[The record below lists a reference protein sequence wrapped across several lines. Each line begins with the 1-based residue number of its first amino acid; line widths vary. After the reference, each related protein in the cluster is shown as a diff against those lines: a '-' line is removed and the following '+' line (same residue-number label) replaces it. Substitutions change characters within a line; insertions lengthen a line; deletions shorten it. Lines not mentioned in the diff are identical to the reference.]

1 MSSARHRLAW
11 LPRFKR
17 DYRKLPAPL
26 KAQVDQAL
34 LQMEEDLR
42 YPSLRVKK
50 MQGGQDIWEARVTR
64 SCRITFNLDGDL
76 ITLRTVGDHDV
87 LKHP

>member
-1 MSSARHRLAW
+1 MRSARHRLAW
-11 LPRFKR
+11 LPRFER
-17 DYRKLPAPL
+17 DYRNLPATL

-50 MQGGQDIWEARVTR
+50 MQSSQGIWEARVTR
-64 SCRITFNLDGDL
+64 SCRITFNLEGEL
-76 ITLRTVGDHDV
+76 ITLRTVGEHDV
-87 LKHP
+87 LKHS

>member
-1 MSSARHRLAW
+1 MNSARHRLAW

-17 DYRKLPAPL
+17 DYRKLPATL
-26 KAQVDQAL
+26 KDQVDQAL
-34 LQMEEDLR
+34 LQMEENLR

-50 MQGGQDIWEARVTR
+50 MEGSQDIWEARVTR

-76 ITLRTVGDHDV
+76 ITLRTVGEHDV

>member
-1 MSSARHRLAW
+1 
-11 LPRFKR
+11 
-17 DYRKLPAPL
+17 
-26 KAQVDQAL
+26 
-34 LQMEEDLR
+34 MEEDLR

-64 SCRITFNLDGDL
+64 SCRITFNLDGNL
-76 ITLRTVGDHDV
+76 ITLRTVGEHDV

>member
-1 MSSARHRLAW
+1 MRSARHRLAW
-11 LPRFKR
+11 LPRFER
-17 DYRKLPAPL
+17 DYHKLPATL

-50 MQGGQDIWEARVTR
+50 MQSSQDIWEARVTR
-64 SCRITFNLDGDL
+64 SCRITFNLGGEL
-76 ITLRTVGDHDV
+76 ITLRTVGEHDV